1 MPLLLVPTPRVLS
14 VLKHVACIADGTLF
28 GSYSGGVAMWPLEA
42 RVPYDRCHL
51 ASLLLA
57 ARLSLK
63 SVEAD
68 YLVDRAVLRYLER
81 WPGNLF
87 SMTRFGN
94 PSFHVSGDVFRNHC
108 RKKQLRT

>member
-63 SVEAD
+63 SVEARGVAGRVE
-68 YLVDRAVLRYLER
+68 LPAAWRPPSTCAGTASHQWASSGQAAVYAGVME
-81 WPGNLF
+81 
-87 SMTRFGN
+87 
-94 PSFHVSGDVFRNHC
+94 
-108 RKKQLRT
+108 